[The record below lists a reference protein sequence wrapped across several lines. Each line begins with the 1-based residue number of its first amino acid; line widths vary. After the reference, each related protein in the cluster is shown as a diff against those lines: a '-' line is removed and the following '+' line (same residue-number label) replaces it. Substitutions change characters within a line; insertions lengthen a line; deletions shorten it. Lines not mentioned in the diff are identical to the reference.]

1 MVRVGC
7 HVSRVLVVKHQV
19 TVFGDEQQSTRD
31 RLAYIMRRGG
41 RGAIVALAD
50 LLSNSSSPEQAHR
63 QAKNVV
69 AGNRFSSCFCLLGL
83 LKLAFEA
90 SLRLRQ
96 ISRHEVNC
104 SCVRVGHRQL
114 PRRIIRRCLETTYR
128 THAVEAVQN
137 TKKQG
142 TAFQS
147 TKISTLRTCPLSHK
161 SGNLCTFNCSRMHT
175 IPIIL

>member
-50 LLSNSSSPEQAHR
+50 LLSNSSSLEQAHR

-128 THAVEAVQN
+128 THAVEAAYNERAEGVSS
-137 TKKQG
+137 
-142 TAFQS
+142 QS
-147 TKISTLRTCPLSHK
+147 PQIRPLRPYHQSFY
-161 SGNLCTFNCSRMHT
+161 SGDL
-175 IPIIL
+175 